1 MANRALD
8 GLLKERMRSGTS
20 LPTNHKEIIE
30 PADLQKMF
38 TYLKK
43 GSSSP
48 VILRHAVWFLTSIH
62 FLSRGL
68 ELHHQLNLKS
78 FEFKND
84 ENGEYVTLSH
94 DTQQKNFQGGIRS
107 AEAPSDKRMYADDT
121 ECCPVKMLKLLLEK
135 TPSDA
140 TSLFNQYDK
149 AALANS
155 ERAVWFTS
163 KPLSKRTFQN
173 FLPEICK
180 NAGVEKRYTPH
191 CIRATTI
198 QHLNDSGWEAR
209 HIMFLSGHRNESS
222 LRSYSRTVSTSQ
234 KRALSTTLSSLKTQ
248 TSSATMCDAQHAVV
262 PRPAI
267 QNELIPVET
276 TTATSVSSQMSYQLS
291 MQSVT
296 QTPGFFASSTFTNCN
311 FHFK

>member
-1 MANRALD
+1 
-8 GLLKERMRSGTS
+8 
-20 LPTNHKEIIE
+20 
-30 PADLQKMF
+30 
-38 TYLKK
+38 
-43 GSSSP
+43 
-48 VILRHAVWFLTSIH
+48 
-62 FLSRGL
+62 
-68 ELHHQLNLKS
+68 
-78 FEFKND
+78 
-84 ENGEYVTLSH
+84 
-94 DTQQKNFQGGIRS
+94 
-107 AEAPSDKRMYADDT
+107 MYADDT

-140 TSLFNQYDK
+140 TSLFKQYDK

-155 ERAVWFTS
+155 ETAVWFTS

-198 QHLNDSGWEAR
+198 RHLNDSGWEAR
-209 HIMFLSGHRNESS
+209 HSMFLSGHRNESS
-222 LRSYSRTVSTSQ
+222 LRSYSRTVPTSQ

-267 QNELIPVET
+267 LNELIPVET

-296 QTPGFFASSTFTNCN
+296 QTPGFFASSTFTNWK